1 MGRPSIC
8 PPRCRALR
16 LIQRLSL
23 LSFGLLLT
31 ACGGGGGGDNDP
43 EPEACFET
51 TLANCGSGPWDP
63 FGIAL
68 ALAWYSGQ
76 CTEEV
81 ACAADVSTDIENGI
95 VTTDYIASQ
104 WTTSSAEE
112 TEPNDD
118 ITEANPFVIPASNGL
133 LYDGKLHD
141 TTDTADYLAL
151 VFDTSGY
158 TLYICAAPDDCLQ
171 PWLTGNQL
179 HLDLYDQNGA
189 LLETTAMNGGEH
201 FISLSASAGV
211 LYYLAVVADDT
222 GGADMEY
229 RLVVTD

>member
-1 MGRPSIC
+1 M
-8 PPRCRALR
+8 
-16 LIQRLSL
+16 
-23 LSFGLLLT
+23 
-31 ACGGGGGGDNDP
+31 
-43 EPEACFET
+43 
-51 TLANCGSGPWDP
+51 
-63 FGIAL
+63 
-68 ALAWYSGQ
+68 
-76 CTEEV
+76 
-81 ACAADVSTDIENGI
+81 
-95 VTTDYIASQ
+95 
-104 WTTSSAEE
+104 TTS
-112 TEPNDD
+112 PK
-118 ITEANPFVIPASNGL
+118 ANPFVIPASNGL
-133 LYDGKLHD
+133 LFDGKLHD

-189 LLETTAMNGGEH
+189 LLETTEMNGGEH

-222 GGADMEY
+222 GGADMDY